1 MARFTRTQDVKAPR
15 DKVFQQLIEVER
27 FPAMFPDTFTRMEVV
42 GKEGDSR
49 LILCEEQWAGRHFA
63 YTMKEDLTPPGM
75 IHYLVVEGSGKGTT
89 ESIELAETPEGTR
102 VTMTIEAKGLAA
114 VVLGGLFKKQ
124 FEKEMN
130 HIFEGYMK
138 VVEASAR

>member
-15 DKVFQQLIEVER
+15 DRVFQRLIEVER
-27 FPAMFPDTFTRMEVV
+27 FPAMFPDIFTKMEVV
-42 GKEGDSR
+42 GKEGESR
-49 LILCEEQWAGRHFA
+49 LILCEEKWAGRHFA
-63 YTMKEDLTPPGM
+63 YTMKENLTPPGM
-75 IHYLVVEGSGKGTT
+75 IHYLVVQGNGKGTT
-89 ESIELAETPEGTR
+89 ESIELTETPEGTR